1 MLFRSVNLTRLVE
14 GDDYWVAQ
22 VFDSLWPLRPLLPD
36 SVMAPGGGSPLGAEA
51 GASETEAIPRESAIP
66 APISPTSIAA
76 ASKTL
81 VPPSGDG
88 VASAG
93 SHVAAMARAGGA
105 APTDP
110 TPAGAFQV
118 IDVGTGGGFP
128 GLAVDIALPQAHL
141 TLVDSVGRKVE
152 AVRAMAQALGL
163 AERVSVRCERIEQ
176 TGQAKACRAQFDW
189 ALARAVASA
198 PVVAEYLVPL
208 IQPEGRALL
217 YRGQWSKQDA
227 EDLTKACVPL
237 KATIEDCRPRQ
248 LPGDKGIRHALVLKP
263 LAACPRSYP
272 RAVGIP
278 SKQPLGMPPP
288 KPRPPSR

>member
-1 MLFRSVNLTRLVE
+1 MDHDQHRLWQELGWQPSTQQQQLFEALQEELRSWNHRLNLTRLVE
-14 GDDYWVAQ
+14 GDDYWISQ
-22 VFDSLWPLRPLLPD
+22 VFDSLWPLVELLP
-36 SVMAPGGGSPLGAEA
+36 GSANQDL
-51 GASETEAIPRESAIP
+51 
-66 APISPTSIAA
+66 
-76 ASKTL
+76 KL
-81 VPPSGDG
+81 
-88 VASAG
+88 
-93 SHVAAMARAGGA
+93 
-105 APTDP
+105 
-110 TPAGAFQV
+110 

-128 GLAVDIALPQAHL
+128 GLAVAIALPQAHL

-227 EDLTKACVPL
+227 EDLAKACVPL